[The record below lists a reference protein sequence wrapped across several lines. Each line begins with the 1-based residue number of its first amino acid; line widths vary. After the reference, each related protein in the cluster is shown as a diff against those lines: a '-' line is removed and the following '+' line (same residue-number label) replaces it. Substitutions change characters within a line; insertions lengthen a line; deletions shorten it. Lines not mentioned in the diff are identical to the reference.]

1 MRKHQVRMAVGVVA
15 LAVVLVAAGGPA
27 SAGTAAA
34 DTADRG
40 TPPKIAVGA
49 VRLDGQQ
56 EVPPADSD
64 GRGTFAYVAFD
75 SQICYVLT
83 ARRIEP
89 STMAHIHVGPSGVN
103 GPIVIG
109 LIAPTRGFSADCI
122 EAVPDGSVE
131 NTTEVLLQSEL
142 DAIIANESGFYVNVH
157 NAPFPGG
164 AIRAQLR

>member
-1 MRKHQVRMAVGVVA
+1 MRKQLVRMVVGVVA
-15 LAVVLVAAGGPA
+15 LAVVLGATGGPA

-34 DTADRG
+34 ERADQG
-40 TPPKIAVGA
+40 TLPNIAVGV

-56 EVPPADSD
+56 EVPPADPD

-83 ARRIEP
+83 ARKIEP
-89 STMAHIHVGPSGVN
+89 ATMAHIHVGPAGVN
-103 GPIVIG
+103 GPIVIA
-109 LIAPTRGFSADCI
+109 LIAPTQGFSADCI

-142 DAIIANESGFYVNVH
+142 DAIIANEAGFYVNVH